1 MTEIDPSA
9 LVLSLGVAG
18 VFLAA
23 VVIAVWWIDRY
34 DREPWPVVLLVFLW
48 GLLVAPALVTLVGFI
63 MDGGSSFFAANGVR
77 PLVEETAKGLGI
89 LLVIVFSRHFDNPTD
104 GLVYGTAVGLGFA
117 MTENLLYG
125 FSVAPALAQGDAL
138 SLILGRTVFTAG
150 VHALA
155 SSTVGAGLGFGRTSG
170 GRLRTVSW
178 ALLGLGVAVVLHGGW
193 NLAVVNMPTDGAAWV
208 FPTMILVPLYLTFI
222 LSFALMLWAEHRILV
237 KQLTEEVALGV
248 VPPWVGR
255 VIPYYRRRVKR
266 DWWPSRQ
273 ERIVIS
279 RLLTRLAFRKHAL
292 AARGHSATIEG
303 LEVVR
308 LRATIQ
314 GILGKPVNPGN
325 TDEPPESGTN
335 TEE

>member
-1 MTEIDPSA
+1 MTEIDPAA

-18 VFLAA
+18 ALLAA
-23 VVIAVWWIDRY
+23 VVIVVWWIDRY
-34 DREPWPVVLLVFLW
+34 DREPWPVVLSVFLW
-48 GLLVAPALVTLVGFI
+48 GLVVAPVLVSLVGFI
-63 MDGGSSFFAANGVR
+63 ADGGTSVLAVNAGR

-89 LLVIVFSRHFDNPTD
+89 LLVLVFSRHFDNPTD

-125 FSVAPALAQGDAL
+125 FSVAPALAPGDAL

-155 SSTVGAGLGFGRTSG
+155 SSAVGAGLGFGRTSG
-170 GRLRTVSW
+170 GWVRTIGW
-178 ALLGLGVAVVLHGGW
+178 ALLGVGVAVALHGGW
-193 NLAVVNMPTDGAAWV
+193 NLAVVNMPAGGAAWV
-208 FPTMILVPLYLTFI
+208 FPTMILGPLYLTFI
-222 LSFALMLWAEHRILV
+222 LSFAMMLWAEHRILL
-237 KQLTEEVALGV
+237 KQLSEEVVLGT
-248 VPPWVGR
+248 VPPWVGEI
-255 VIPYYRRRVKR
+255 IPFYRRRVKG
-266 DWWPSRQ
+266 DWWPSRE

-314 GILGKPVNPGN
+314 GILGKPE
-325 TDEPPESGTN
+325 TAMIQDCESVKN
-335 TEE
+335 